1 MKHNIYIVGMGPGA
15 EEQMSRTGDRRA
27 GRKQCVVG
35 YPVYLKLL
43 GERFKEKELLSTPM
57 KQEIERCKLCFEN
70 AMQENRWHL
79 YAAEMRVYM
88 GWRR

>member
-15 EEQMSRTGDRRA
+15 EEQMTGQAIAALEESD
-27 GRKQCVVG
+27 VIVG

-57 KQEIERCKLCFEN
+57 KQEIELLQAVF
-70 AMQENRWHL
+70 
-79 YAAEMRVYM
+79 
-88 GWRR
+88 